1 MLTKATVLLAIIT
14 LVVGVAVDTDYF
26 KCHRDLCRR
35 GEQYCVEERQRCY
48 HCADV
53 AHLCN
58 TSEISREC
66 DSYCNRV
73 TLEEMTKK
81 KDKTFSEM
89 TDVKTK
95 LHSEQNTTTKMK
107 MTITKLNT
115 MLSQLNES
123 RNALL
128 VDNREYKRRQT
139 ELEDVVKQNER
150 LSVILIGV
158 CTASGVLG
166 VVVIILTGILCSRWC
181 RKQDKVKSPPQHGT
195 ECHSVTAPEKE
206 KLILYQLPG
215 QLPALLEGA
224 GDYVTIDTKSHTVD
238 AEGAIISRA
247 SRPKMQPSCIGD
259 MNCNNGSAPPAYE
272 TYLDSGHAC

>member
-14 LVVGVAVDTDYF
+14 PVVGVAVDTDYF

-73 TLEEMTKK
+73 TLEEMSKK
-81 KDKTFSEM
+81 KDRTFSEM

-107 MTITKLNT
+107 MRITKLNT
-115 MLSQLNES
+115 MLATLNES

-128 VDNREYKRRQT
+128 VDNREYKRRET
-139 ELEDVVKQNER
+139 EHEDVVKQNER
-150 LSVILIGV
+150 LRVILIGV

-181 RKQDKVKSPPQHGT
+181 RKRDEGKSPHTP
-195 ECHSVTAPEKE
+195 APEKE
-206 KLILYQLPG
+206 KLILYQLPD
-215 QLPALLEGA
+215 QLPAQLPGV
-224 GDYVTIDTKSHTVD
+224 GDHVTIDTKSHTVD
-238 AEGAIISRA
+238 AEGAIIPRA
-247 SRPKMQPSCIGD
+247 SRPKMQSSCIND
-259 MNCNNGSAPPAYE
+259 MNCNNGSAPPAYK
-272 TYLDSGHAC
+272 T

>member
-1 MLTKATVLLAIIT
+1 MLTKATVIWAIIT
-14 LVVGVAVDTDYF
+14 LDVGAAVDTDYF

-107 MTITKLNT
+107 MRITKLNT

-128 VDNREYKRRQT
+128 VDNREYKRRTT
-139 ELEDVVKQNER
+139 EHEDVVKQNER
-150 LSVILIGV
+150 LRATLIGV

-166 VVVIILTGILCSRWC
+166 VVVIILTGILCSQ
-181 RKQDKVKSPPQHGT
+181 KQDKSKSPHTP
-195 ECHSVTAPEKE
+195 APEKE
-206 KLILYQLPG
+206 KLILYQLPD
-215 QLPALLEGA
+215 QLPALLPGV

-247 SRPKMQPSCIGD
+247 SRPKIVFLHQRHELQQRQCTPGI
-259 MNCNNGSAPPAYE
+259 
-272 TYLDSGHAC
+272 